1 MTYLILLF
9 AAGACLAVV
18 DWKFRLCFWRSPGP
32 ASAVVAAG
40 VGLFLAWDAVAIAA
54 GVFLHGA
61 SPFMTGVLLAP
72 ELPLEEPV
80 FLAFFSYSAL
90 LLFAAAELI
99 ASRIGARMEARR

>member
-1 MTYLILLF
+1 MTYLILLL
-9 AAGACLAVV
+9 AAAACLAAV

-32 ASAVVAAG
+32 ASIVVVAG

-61 SPFMTGVLLAP
+61 SSLMTGVLLAP

-90 LLFAAAELI
+90 LLFEAAEVI
-99 ASRIGARMEARR
+99 GSRIGARKEARR

>member
-1 MTYLILLF
+1 MTYLILLL
-9 AAGACLAVV
+9 AAAACLAVV
-18 DWKFRLCFWRSPGP
+18 DWKFRLCVWRSRGP
-32 ASAVVAAG
+32 TAIVIAAG

-61 SPFMTGVLLAP
+61 SPLMTGILLAP

-90 LLFAAAELI
+90 LLFG
-99 ASRIGARMEARR
+99 ASERIRSRSGTKLEARR

>member
-9 AAGACLAVV
+9 AAEACLAVV

-32 ASAVVAAG
+32 ASAVVVAG

-61 SPFMTGVLLAP
+61 SPLMTGVLLAP

-99 ASRIGARMEARR
+99 ASRICARMEARR